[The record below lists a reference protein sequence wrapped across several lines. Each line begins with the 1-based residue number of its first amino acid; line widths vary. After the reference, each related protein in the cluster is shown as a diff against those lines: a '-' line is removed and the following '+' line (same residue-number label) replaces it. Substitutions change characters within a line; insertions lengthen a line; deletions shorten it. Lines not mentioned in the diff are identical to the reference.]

1 MADALEE
8 VKARLNI
15 EDIVGEYVQLKRSG
29 RNYKGLSPFTN
40 EKTPSFIVS
49 PEKQIWHDFSSGRG
63 GSMFDFVMELEGL
76 DFKGALEL
84 LARKAGVELEGNKRK
99 AGESGLKKRL
109 LDAHALA
116 ANFYT
121 RELTKNDAA
130 LNYVR
135 VERGFSKE
143 TILVFKLGYSP
154 TDDSL
159 TRYLL
164 KKGFSE
170 SELSRGGLSTRRSNG
185 LTDMFRGR
193 IMVPLMDG
201 QGQVIGFTARQFG
214 GDNMGPKY
222 LNTPATPLYDKSRH
236 VYGLSQAKQAIR
248 NCGYVVVA
256 EGNLDVIS
264 SHQAGVKQVVA
275 TAGTAMT
282 SQHFLQLK
290 RFTGD
295 VRLAFDA
302 DKAGLAAT
310 ERAIPLAQAADVT
323 LSIITIAE
331 GKDPDELVRKDVK
344 LWQKAIDEK
353 SYAIDW
359 LINHYRA
366 SLDITS
372 AVGKRRLTDIVLA
385 TVRKLND
392 QVEQEHYV
400 SMLASIIG
408 ASAEAL
414 KGKLQNDKA
423 GARARKSNH
432 RPVNKGSLPENE
444 KRVQHFLSI
453 MLLYPSM
460 RELIYDL
467 PNDLFQ
473 DDQAAKLFNYLQTD
487 EPAEDSNLT
496 TAENRAITEEDS
508 GAASSA
514 SRQAIWHASQ
524 VPEGHGSDESTILKR
539 GTERAVHEYS
549 EASTTAENRAITE
562 EDSGAASS
570 ASRQAIWHALQ
581 DYVKMLALLGEE
593 TYGRAEKSE
602 LQAQAK
608 MLQSRLVADYVRTKK
623 QTLVER
629 LNQNPT
635 EELLHQA
642 KALDE
647 LVKRFS

>member
-84 LARKAGVELEGNKRK
+84 LARKAGVELEDNKRK

-143 TILVFKLGYSP
+143 TILEFKLGYSP

-170 SELSRGGLSTRRSNG
+170 SELSRGGLSTRRSAG

-359 LINHYRA
+359 LIDHYRA

-487 EPAEDSNLT
+487 EPVEDSNLT
-496 TAENRAITEEDS
+496 TAENRAIEEDS

-539 GTERAVHEYS
+539 GTERAVQVYS

-608 MLQSRLVADYVRTKK
+608 MLQSRLVADYVRTQK
-623 QTLVER
+623 QILVER

>member
-84 LARKAGVELEGNKRK
+84 LARKAGVELEDNKRK

-143 TILVFKLGYSP
+143 TILEFKLGYSP

-170 SELSRGGLSTRRSNG
+170 SELSRGGLSTRRSAG

-359 LINHYRA
+359 LIDHYCA

-432 RPVNKGSLPENE
+432 RPVYKGSLPENE

-487 EPAEDSNLT
+487 EPVEDSNLT
-496 TAENRAITEEDS
+496 TAENRAIEEDS

-539 GTERAVHEYS
+539 GTERAVQVYS

-608 MLQSRLVADYVRTKK
+608 MLQSRLVADYVRTQK
-623 QTLVER
+623 QILVER

>member
-84 LARKAGVELEGNKRK
+84 LARKAGVELEDNKRK

-143 TILVFKLGYSP
+143 TILEFKLGYSP

-170 SELSRGGLSTRRSNG
+170 SELSRGGLSTRRSAG

-359 LINHYRA
+359 LIDHYCA

-432 RPVNKGSLPENE
+432 RPVYKGSLPENE

-487 EPAEDSNLT
+487 EPVEDSNLT
-496 TAENRAITEEDS
+496 TAENRAIEEDS

-608 MLQSRLVADYVRTKK
+608 MLQSRLVADYVRTQK
-623 QTLVER
+623 QILVER